1 MVFVD
6 VCIQYL
12 SYQATGLTY
21 TDTHPT
27 WSSTPRLSESSCL
40 DPAFSMPYERSPKA
54 IFDIRTG
61 VIKVLVFGASGSI
74 GGMILRYCLQRNEI
88 TTAIALARRPLLL
101 KTTAATKLHTIH
113 VPDFGDLDTIAAE
126 VLDAAAADLV
136 VKGSAATVL
145 TNADLVAQSRQ
156 ALSKEVESEPA

>member
-21 TDTHPT
+21 TDTHPA

-40 DPAFSMPYERSPKA
+40 DPALSMPYERSPKG

-61 VIKVLVFGASGSI
+61 VAYDARAATARK
-74 GGMILRYCLQRNEI
+74 EI

-101 KTTAATKLHTIH
+101 KTTA
-113 VPDFGDLDTIAAE
+113 
-126 VLDAAAADLV
+126 
-136 VKGSAATVL
+136 
-145 TNADLVAQSRQ
+145 
-156 ALSKEVESEPA
+156 VESEPA